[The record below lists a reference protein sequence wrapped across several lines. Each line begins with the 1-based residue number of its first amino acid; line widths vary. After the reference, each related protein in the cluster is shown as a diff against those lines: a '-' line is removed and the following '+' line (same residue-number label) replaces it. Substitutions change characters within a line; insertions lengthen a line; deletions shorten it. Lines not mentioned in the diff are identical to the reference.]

1 MASVKI
7 EIYVSRDDVTYTKLD
22 LYKNEKITI
31 KYLRKD
37 TQNLAK
43 VSAPFSQGFSI
54 EATPKNCQAL
64 GYFGNTDINRSAG
77 SNILKCKIYIDG
89 FLNNIGVF
97 KIEGVKYKARKM
109 SSFNVS
115 FNSNILSIKDRMA
128 DDTLQDLSSAI
139 ISWSLDNVYNRLK
152 TVGTVTADG
161 VDVKYYCP
169 LISNNRVLSYS
180 TTEDFEDNIRYIS
193 SHSPYST
200 RVLNTSELQPCV
212 SIVSLFSLIKNKYN
226 LNINFPLES
235 KSEFKDLYVWCNAS
249 QKEEESTISKLKLY
263 SQFSNDG
270 SWWLTTVADLSDS
283 SVVLSTPYT
292 LHVRCFI
299 GMDNIIIDGG
309 VCVVTLYF
317 VDKTTGETKYQRPFE
332 FFNGNTVREF
342 MLPASFFEAGTS
354 NFYLYLESSK
364 RISWGN
370 FTIGFI
376 SLFFSPAFA
385 VNISAPNLNSA
396 DTVLNHYD
404 LIKGLPKVKIIDFLT
419 SLLKTFNISIFD
431 SSINDDKL
439 DFLTLEDIND
449 PIAVYGKRTLD
460 YTRYNVDDVDK
471 KTLDEY
477 NAYNFKHKTSKY
489 KSNVDFKNAFGVE
502 YGQTLIDNSG
512 TEKRKEYKVETEF
525 SIIPPVKMNGL
536 NSVVTAYGFSSE
548 LPKIEDNKVRYTPN
562 YDELT
567 LFYNNGQ
574 GQMSSLGCQNRNS
587 SGIIVNSPLN
597 RYQISLPYNLNNN
610 TFAFS
615 ILVDNGIEYPNS
627 LYLRYYS
634 EQTIRLL
641 KANSLEHSFTL
652 ELPTNELYLNE
663 NINFSPTGFRLQ
675 NDIIIGDQLFDILEA
690 NIDMTTGKTKITLL
704 NK

>member
-1 MASVKI
+1 MASVKV

-139 ISWSLDNVYNRLK
+139 ISWSPDNVYNRLK

-180 TTEDFEDNIRYIS
+180 TTEDFEDNIRYVP

-200 RVLNTSELQPCV
+200 RVLNTAELQPCV

-226 LNINFPLES
+226 LNINFPLEN
-235 KSEFKDLYVWCNAS
+235 KSELKDLYVWCNAS
-249 QKEEESTISKLKLY
+249 KKEEESTISKLKLY
-263 SQFSNDG
+263 SQFSNG
-270 SWWLTTVADLSDS
+270 STSLTTVADLSDS
-283 SVVLSTPYT
+283 SVVLSTPNP
-292 LHVRCFI
+292 LFVKCFI
-299 GMDNIIIDGG
+299 GMDNIIIDDG
-309 VCVVTLYF
+309 VGIVTLYF
-317 VDKTTGETKYQRPFE
+317 VDKITGSTKYQRPFE
-332 FFNGNTVREF
+332 FFNGNTNRDF
-342 MLPASFFEAGTS
+342 ILPENFFDGGTS

-364 RISWGN
+364 RIIWRN
-370 FTIGFI
+370 FSIGFRLI
-376 SLFFSPAFA
+376 SDLSP
-385 VNISAPNLNSA
+385 VQDLSTPNLNSA

-404 LIKGLPKVKIIDFLT
+404 LIKGLPKVKVIDFLT

-449 PIAVYGKRTLD
+449 PVAVYGKRTLD

-489 KSNVDFKNAFGVE
+489 KSNVDFKNAFGIE

-512 TEKRKEYKVETEF
+512 TEKRKEYKVETEC
-525 SIIPPVKMNGL
+525 SIIPPVRMNGL

-690 NIDMTTGKTKITLL
+690 NIDMTTGKTKVTLL

>member
-1 MASVKI
+1 MASVKV

-128 DDTLQDLSSAI
+128 DDTLQDLSSAVI
-139 ISWSLDNVYNRLK
+139 PWSPDNVYNRLK

-212 SIVSLFSLIKNKYN
+212 SIVSLFSLIKNKYS
-226 LNINFPLES
+226 LNVNFPLES
-235 KSEFKDLYVWCNAS
+235 KPELKDLYVWCNAS

-263 SQFSNDG
+263 SQFSNG
-270 SWWLTTVADLSDS
+270 STSLTTVADLSDS
-283 SVVLSTPYT
+283 SVVLSTTNP
-292 LHVRCFI
+292 LFVKCFI
-299 GMDNIIIDGG
+299 GMDNIIIGDGVG
-309 VCVVTLYF
+309 IVTLYF
-317 VDKTTGETKYQRPFE
+317 VDKITGDTKYQRPFE
-332 FFNGNTVREF
+332 FFNGNTNRDF
-342 MLPASFFEAGTS
+342 ILPEDFFDGGTS

-364 RISWGN
+364 RISWRN
-370 FTIGFI
+370 FSIGFRLT
-376 SLFFSPAFA
+376 SDLSP
-385 VNISAPNLNSA
+385 VQDLSTPNLNSA
-396 DTVLNHYD
+396 DTALNHYD
-404 LIKGLPKVKIIDFLT
+404 LIKGLPKVKVIDFLT

-449 PIAVYGKRTLD
+449 PIEVYGKRTLD

-525 SIIPPVKMNGL
+525 SIIPPVRMNGL

-548 LPKIEDNKVRYTPN
+548 LPEIEDNKVRYTPN

-587 SGIIVNSPLN
+587 SGIIVNSQLN
-597 RYQISLPYNLNNN
+597 RYQKTLPYNINSN
-610 TFAFS
+610 TLAFS